1 MLSDGPLNSGHGD
14 GPVAP
19 PNAVYAA
26 LQFGRIVRR
35 RRGWLILALFVA
47 GGLGTLYYATAP
59 RIYEARASV
68 LVMQAGKDV
77 WSARS
82 SADGP
87 RGSLIPTYE
96 KLFSS
101 EVVLDGA
108 LAELSEMP
116 ASVRIDLIGV
126 PEAQHQETLRNNLRA
141 AGLRNTNVIELS
153 YRSRSPQAAAATVDA
168 IVQSYLNYMAQ
179 NHKNVSVEIVA
190 TLNQERIQIQ
200 EQFRRKE
207 RELAAAR
214 SRAGDLGLN
223 KEEGQLHPAV
233 ERAVRINQELVKVQS
248 ERLQLEASLKA
259 IEQAV
264 KNGGDLQQHLVAI
277 EPFVGREMLRSGLG
291 LGDFDQKLAPELE
304 TKLLNDQAKLET
316 LSQHYGPNHPNI
328 VELQQSIDKT
338 RQYLAD
344 FRSQAGNR
352 FGNVDRASL
361 GKMLTGIV
369 TEKLAGLKSYEA
381 ELLQHYKSSEAEAI
395 KLNDRFMEVALLEHD
410 LDRLRILHDT
420 LLNRITNLDLQ
431 QDQSDV
437 RISIV
442 DEPQVDA
449 RPVSPR
455 LRIVALMCLLGGCG
469 CGALLAYV
477 VDLLDDR
484 FRSPEE
490 LRDELGAQVLAV
502 IPSLSAVVGP
512 GNTSAFGDA
521 VGMEAF
527 RTLRTTLCFTGEDR
541 NRLVVTSA
549 EPGDGKTTVISQ
561 LATSFGLAGKRT
573 LLIDADLRKPG
584 LSRLFKM
591 RGQPG
596 LSDILRS
603 DDELDS
609 LCAARIRPTG
619 IDGVDLLPCGPKPS
633 DPLELLSGPRFELLL
648 GWAEAHYDQILVDT
662 PPILA
667 STDSAVAGRITEG
680 VMMVVQPQK
689 NNRRLVVRA
698 AQELRNLRVPLIGI
712 VANRVESGGS
722 EGYFGYGYG
731 YGYGDDDV
739 DEPTSEDIVR
749 YRAAA

>member
-1 MLSDGPLNSGHGD
+1 MTSDGPLHSGPGD
-14 GPVAP
+14 QPAAP
-19 PNAVYAA
+19 PNAVFAA

-35 RRGWLILALFVA
+35 RRGWLILALAVSGA
-47 GGLGTLYYATAP
+47 LGTLYYATAP

-68 LVMQAGKDV
+68 LVMEAGKDV

-82 SADGP
+82 SSDAS

-101 EVVLDGA
+101 EVVLAGA

-126 PEAQHQETLRNNLRA
+126 PESQHQETLRNNLRA
-141 AGLRNTNVIELS
+141 AGTRNTNVIELS

-168 IVQSYLNYMAQ
+168 VVQSYLNYMAQ
-179 NHKNVSVEIVA
+179 HHKNVSVEIVA

-200 EQFRRKE
+200 EQFHRKE

-233 ERAVRINQELVKVQS
+233 ERAVRINQELVKAQS
-248 ERLQLEASLKA
+248 ERLQLVASLNA
-259 IEQAV
+259 IHEAI
-264 KNGGDLQQHLVAI
+264 KNGGDLKQHLVAV
-277 EPFVGREMLRSGLG
+277 EPFVGREMLRNGLG
-291 LGDFDQKLAPELE
+291 LSEFDQKLVPELE
-304 TKLLNDQAKLET
+304 TRLLNDQAKLET
-316 LSQHYGPNHPNI
+316 LSQHYGPNHPHI

-344 FRSQAGNR
+344 FRSQLGSR
-352 FGNVDRASL
+352 FGNVDREAL
-361 GKMLTGIV
+361 GGLLVSIV
-369 TEKLAGLKSYEA
+369 TEKLAALKSYETELNRHYETA
-381 ELLQHYKSSEAEAI
+381 EAAAI

-410 LDRLRILHDT
+410 LDRLRVLHDT

-431 QDQSDV
+431 QDQSDI

-490 LRDELGAQVLAV
+490 LRDEVGAQVLAV
-502 IPSLSAVVGP
+502 IPSLSSLVGP
-512 GNTSAFGDA
+512 TNTSAYADTI
-521 VGMEAF
+521 GMEAF

-541 NRLVVTSA
+541 NRLVITSA

-573 LLIDADLRKPG
+573 LLIDADMRKPG
-584 LSRLFKM
+584 LSRLFRL

-596 LSDILRS
+596 LSDVLRS
-603 DDELDS
+603 AAEIEEL
-609 LCAARIRPTG
+609 CKTRIQPTG
-619 IDGVDLLPCGPKPS
+619 IDGVDILPCGPKPT

-648 GWAEAHYDQILVDT
+648 GWAEAHYDQVLIDT

-667 STDSAVAGRITEG
+667 SSDSAVAGRLTEG
-680 VMMVVQPQK
+680 VVLVVQPQK
-689 NNRRLVVRA
+689 NHRRLVMRA

-712 VANRVESGGS
+712 IANRVESSGAD
-722 EGYFGYGYG
+722 GYFGYGYG
-731 YGYGDDDV
+731 YGYGEDDV
-739 DEPTSEDIVR
+739 DEPTSEDIVS
-749 YRAAA
+749 YRSAA